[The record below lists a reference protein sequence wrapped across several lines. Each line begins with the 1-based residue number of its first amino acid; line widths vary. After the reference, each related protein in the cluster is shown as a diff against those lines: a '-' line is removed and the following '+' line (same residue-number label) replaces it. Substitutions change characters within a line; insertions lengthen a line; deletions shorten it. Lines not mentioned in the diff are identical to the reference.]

1 MLRPISL
8 RRALAMLVLLCTTFL
23 GTSASAQGFRP
34 RHGPEGQ
41 GGEPPPFVP
50 GRILVQF
57 RPDVPAQQVRHLIA
71 AARAQW
77 LGEIPQIGVYVL
89 QLPPS
94 ASEVAV
100 ARAFGQRPEVIFA
113 ELDRILPPEDI
124 TPNDPYYASW
134 QWALK
139 KIQCPTAWSTTTGN
153 NSVIIAIL
161 DTGVDG
167 THPDL
172 SAKMVPGWNFYDNN
186 SDTRDVYGHGTKVAG
201 TAAAS
206 SNNAIGVA
214 SVAWECKIMPIRVS
228 DPQGY
233 GYFSAMASGLTWAA
247 DRGARVANI
256 SYSISGSATVSAAAQ
271 YFRSRGGV
279 VTVSAGNNG
288 TFYNYPDD
296 PNVLTI
302 AATDSYDNITSYST
316 TGTHLDLAAP
326 GTAYTTTRGGSYSA
340 VSGTSISAPIVAGVA
355 ALVISANPNLA
366 ASQVEDIL
374 KQSADD
380 LGATGWDS
388 TYGWGRVNAARA
400 LSLASSGSNSGGSSS
415 FADTTP
421 PSVKFTSPTND
432 ATVSGTVSVQVSA
445 SDNVGVASVTLYLD
459 GTAVASTSTAP
470 YAFSWN
476 TTSVV
481 DGVHTLKAVA
491 VDAAN
496 NTSSAQISVT
506 VRNVVDSSPPV
517 VSILSPSDGASVGG
531 IVTVSVS
538 AMDDSGVV
546 KMELYVDG
554 KLTTTSTSAPFTLK
568 WNTRKAANG
577 PHTLQCK
584 AYDAAG
590 NVGNSQ
596 TVTVYK

>member
-1 MLRPISL
+1 MLQPILL
-8 RRALAMLVLLCTTFL
+8 RRALAMLVLLCIIFL
-23 GTSASAQGFRP
+23 GAAASAQ
-34 RHGPEGQ
+34 
-41 GGEPPPFVP
+41 EPPPFVP

-57 RPDVPAQQVRHLIA
+57 RPDVPAQQVRYLIA

-77 LGEIPQIGVYVL
+77 LGEIPRIGVHVL

-100 ARAFGQRPEVIFA
+100 ARAFGQRPEVVFA
-113 ELDRILPPEDI
+113 ELDHILQPDDI

-139 KIQCPTAWSTTTGN
+139 KIACPTAWSTTTGS

-172 SAKMVPGWNFYDNN
+172 SSKMVPGWNFYDNN

-206 SNNAIGVA
+206 SNNSIGVA

-228 DPQGY
+228 DSRGY
-233 GYFSAMASGLTWAA
+233 GYFSSMASGLTWAA

-256 SYSISGSATVSAAAQ
+256 SYSASGSATVSAAAQ

-279 VTVSAGNNG
+279 VTVSAGNNS

-296 PNVLTI
+296 PNVLTV
-302 AATDSYDNITSYST
+302 AATDSYDKLTSYST

-326 GTAYTTTRGGSYSA
+326 GTAYTTTRGGDYSA

-355 ALVISANPNLA
+355 ALVISANPNLT

-400 LSLASSGSNSGGSSS
+400 VSLASGGSSS
-415 FADTTP
+415 GGTSSADTSP
-421 PSVKFTSPTND
+421 PTVGFTNPTHG
-432 ATVSGTVSVQVSA
+432 ATVSGTISVQVSA

-459 GTAVASTSTAP
+459 GKAVASTSTTP

-476 TTSVV
+476 TTAVA
-481 DGVHTLKAVA
+481 DGAHTLKAVA
-491 VDAAN
+491 VDAAT

-506 VRNVVDSSPPV
+506 VSNTVDSTPPV
-517 VSILSPSDGASVGG
+517 VSIISPGDGASIGG
-531 IVTVSVS
+531 MVTVSVN
-538 AMDDSGVV
+538 ATDAGGVV
-546 KMELYVDG
+546 KVELYVDG
-554 KLTTTSTSAPFTLK
+554 ALTATSTSAPFTLK
-568 WNTRKAANG
+568 WNARKAAKG
-577 PHTLQCK
+577 PHTLQCR

-590 NVGNSQ
+590 NVGVSQ
-596 TVTVYK
+596 SVTVYK